1 MSSNRYERNCVSI
14 YMLLKLKRFEIIETE
29 TDFITALIVGEIIIQ
44 LLGQD
49 RARTYSSAR

>member
-1 MSSNRYERNCVSI
+1 MI
-14 YMLLKLKRFEIIETE
+14 QTE